1 MNGKQIN
8 TVAIWANG
16 EIINC
21 NWLICSSVFDDLR
34 NVARFYYEVGINDE
48 IGFFK
53 VQVGNVSIAGDE
65 YIAWDESS
73 SVNDAAYQIVA
84 QKLNL
89 TIYEPTVNGTE
100 SESV

>member
-21 NWLICSSVFDDLR
+21 NWLICTLVFDDLV
-34 NVARFYYEVGINDE
+34 NVARFYYELGVQDE
-48 IGFFK
+48 DGFLK
-53 VQVGNVSIAGDE
+53 VQIVNVSISGED
-65 YIAWDESS
+65 YVNWDESS

-89 TIYEPTVNGTE
+89 TTHEPTVNRTE